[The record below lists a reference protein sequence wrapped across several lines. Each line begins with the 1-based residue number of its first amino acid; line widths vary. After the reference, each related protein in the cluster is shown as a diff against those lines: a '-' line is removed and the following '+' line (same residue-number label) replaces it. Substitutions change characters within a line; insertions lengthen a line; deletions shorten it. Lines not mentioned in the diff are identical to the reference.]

1 MVKILTELFP
11 FRLILKNRTPV
22 SLRLEIV
29 NDTDKPQIISYEVLL
44 AGELSFEKQG
54 LKGCETDQI
63 ESMKP
68 GDKIS
73 KYYKIYPKVTVRKG
87 EYPITITVIEHY
99 NNFNYVLGKKVKRL
113 GLIVE

>member
-11 FRLILKNRTPV
+11 FRLILKNREPV
-22 SLRLEIV
+22 SFRLELT
-29 NDTDKPQIISYEVLL
+29 NDTGRAQMLSYEISL
-44 AGELSFEKQG
+44 ANELSFEKQG
-54 LKGCETDQI
+54 LKGYESEQI
-63 ESMKP
+63 KSMKP

-73 KYYKIYPKVTVRKG
+73 KYYKIYPKVTARKG

-99 NNFNYVLGKKVKRL
+99 NKFDYVLGKKVKKL

>member
-11 FRLILKNRTPV
+11 FRLLLRNREPV
-22 SLRLEIV
+22 SLRLEIT
-29 NDTDKPQIISYEVLL
+29 NDTDRDQIISYEVSL

-54 LKGCETDQI
+54 LKGYETEQI
-63 ESMKP
+63 ESLKP
-68 GDKIS
+68 GQKIS
-73 KYYKIYPKVTVRKG
+73 KYYKIYPKVTARKG